1 MLNCSKKAHVG
12 RYDFDCLLTRSS
24 HLAQQKHNPR
34 SSSFVLF
41 LLSFF
46 LFFDFFIFFLCLDEK
61 SFYKIE
67 VTKCVKGRSASGV
80 VLVELKPSLDNNKLR
95 ISSTFVVFSST
106 CCFEFT
112 KFCCFP
118 ECYVTK
124 R

>member
-1 MLNCSKKAHVG
+1 MIYSAILSIFHDKTP
-12 RYDFDCLLTRSS
+12 YF
-24 HLAQQKHNPR
+24 HLYLGFILYFF
-34 SSSFVLF
+34 SCFFLFFSFF
-41 LLSFF
+41 FFFF